1 LRRRFGNALHWYAVL
16 INAKELHI
24 KGYLESARLDFQSN
38 SEKHASGTEDMNQC
52 SDTLSNESSSDEEN
66 SQPSP
71 GIPGKMHIASY
82 AFVFNHHYPKL
93 LEDKPQ
99 TRPSEYLRSRCPLCF
114 RGYSSHDPSV
124 V

>member
-52 SDTLSNESSSDEEN
+52 SDTLSNESSSDKEN

-93 LEDKPQ
+93 LSLLDLSPPPATVGKSAHRFAQ
-99 TRPSEYLRSRCPLCF
+99 RLAASF
-114 RGYSSHDPSV
+114 GV
-124 V
+124 